1 MGGPLCINTIV
12 FQGPNTFWKQI
23 ERVVI
28 PIVSWALQSVLH
40 VLFKNIE
47 NQVECSFYAGLP
59 HAHIRVPSLILL
71 LPSKRIEN

>member
-59 HAHIRVPSLILL
+59 RAHIMFPL
-71 LPSKRIEN
+71 